1 MGGRDGEK
9 GRETLEEWKER
20 EKEKCSRGKR
30 ERYKRGR
37 EENER
42 ERDKKKDCKVSLER
56 GDIMKCE
63 EFNAGDRG
71 EA

>member
-1 MGGRDGEK
+1 MVGRQGGEQVGGRDGEK

-30 ERYKRGR
+30 EIEKRGR

-42 ERDKKKDCKVSLER
+42 ERDKKRTVWSL
-56 GDIMKCE
+56 
-63 EFNAGDRG
+63 
-71 EA
+71 